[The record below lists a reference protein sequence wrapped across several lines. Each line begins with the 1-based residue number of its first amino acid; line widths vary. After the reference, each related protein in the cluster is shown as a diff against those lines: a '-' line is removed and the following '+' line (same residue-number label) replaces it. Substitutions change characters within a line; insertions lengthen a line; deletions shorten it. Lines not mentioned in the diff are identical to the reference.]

1 MNILNGARLANREV
15 LHGELAASQ
24 AALEVVGTAYAVL
37 SIKKAITN
45 VAAIKEERVLHDLM
59 YKIRRASLKLI
70 ANADQVDLRITEQ
83 ESLDLA
89 SLKDGAKTILRMGL
103 QHVGKWFIRGIFMGA
118 RYVIAPAFRIIS
130 FVAANALRLM
140 LTNPVI
146 LGVVAASSAGYLLY
160 RAFFKEKTPDKPKDM
175 DIGAPRVVSSAPLSK
190 GKSSAGAVEVGD
202 NYAVPKASTAT
213 AAPTEVFDTKGRKRD
228 NIPFGIR
235 NNNPGN
241 IEFRNQEGATR
252 YSPKGDGKGR
262 FAIFPTQEEGLY
274 QIARQLQLYDKRGVS
289 TIKGMITRYAP
300 PSKDGKIENDTQ
312 NYINWVSTQA
322 GVPPDENLDMT
333 NPRVVVALVKAI
345 VRMEVGNAPYTD
357 AQYLEAVKRSV
368 IFRGLGYA
376 DQVNKKAFAA
386 DDNYTAETNGKAA
399 YSPDAKAYTGGASQV
414 DKAGNPLKMQTPTYG
429 TVTSLRGTRVHPVT
443 GITRMHKGVDIGA
456 PTGTPVYAAHDG
468 RAYTGTAG
476 GYGNLLRL
484 VGDRY
489 QTWYAHLSSFGVK
502 SGQAVKQGQ
511 VIAKVGNT
519 GIGTGAHLH
528 FEVRD
533 LKGNDLDLEPF
544 VVFPMRKGQKL
555 DKAEVTPVA
564 TAPAVPAV
572 APSKEALVIK
582 SGPKLIKLE
591 K

>member
-1 MNILNGARLANREV
+1 MNILNGLRLANRQI
-15 LHGELAASQ
+15 LTGELAASQ
-24 AALEVVGTAYAVL
+24 AALEVVGTAYSVL

-45 VAAIKEERVLHDLM
+45 TQEIKEEKALSELM
-59 YKIRRASLKLI
+59 YKIRKTAFKLI
-70 ANADQVDLRITEQ
+70 DNAKQVELRITAQ
-83 ESLDLA
+83 EHNELEG
-89 SLKDGAKTILRMGL
+89 LKDGAKTILSKGL
-103 QHVGKWFIRGIFMGA
+103 DHVGKWFIKGIYMGA
-118 RYVIAPAFRIIS
+118 RYVIAPVFRIVS
-130 FVAANALRLM
+130 FVASNALRLL

-146 LGVVAASSAGYLLY
+146 LGVVAAASAGYLLY
-160 RAFFKEKTPDKPKDM
+160 RAFFKEKTPETPRDM
-175 DIGAPRVVSSAPLSK
+175 ITPGGAKTTSVPL
-190 GKSSAGAVEVGD
+190 GKNAKGAVEVGD
-202 NYAVPKASTAT
+202 NYQVPKASTAT

-228 NIPFGIR
+228 NVPFGIR

-241 IEFRNQEGATR
+241 IEFHNQEGATR

-262 FAIFPTQEEGLY
+262 FAIFPSQEEGLY

-312 NYINWVSTQA
+312 NYINWVSSQA
-322 GVPPDENLDMT
+322 GVPPDDKVDMT
-333 NPRVVVALVKAI
+333 NERVVIALVKAI

-368 IFRGLGYA
+368 VFRGLGFA
-376 DQVNKKAFAA
+376 DQVNKKAFTA
-386 DDNYTAETNGKAA
+386 DDNYTAEANGKAP
-399 YSPDAKAYTGGASQV
+399 YSPDTKAYTGGESQV

-443 GITRMHKGVDIGA
+443 GITRMHKGIDIGA

-468 RAYTGTAG
+468 RATTGTVG

-502 SGQAVKQGQ
+502 SGQVVKRGQ

-544 VVFPMRKGQKL
+544 IAFPMRKGHKL
-555 DKAEVTPVA
+555 AKDDVA
-564 TAPAVPAV
+564 SASSVVQPSAAIVP
-572 APSKEALVIK
+572 KETMIIK
-582 SGPKLIKLE
+582 SGKKLIKLE